1 MKIFNC
7 TLGMI
12 QTNCYLLLDEI
23 TGKAAIIDPGAYET
37 PLLEMI
43 AVHEIKQIEYIL
55 LTHGHFDHILGLK
68 KLKDKTGAA
77 VAVHSA
83 DANMIKD
90 PNECRAFLHD
100 LVLEPVEADILLSDG
115 DEIELGSLK
124 IKVVH
129 TPGHTPG
136 GVCYICED
144 VMFSGDTLFAGS
156 VGRTDF
162 SYSDSVKMLESVR
175 RLRDLPGDYR
185 VLPGHARP
193 TTLSRERR
201 QNPYMG
207 TSYDDFIY

>member
-1 MKIFNC
+1 MKIFTC
-7 TLGMI
+7 ILGMI
-12 QTNCYLLLDEI
+12 QTNCYLLLDEA
-23 TGKAAIIDPGAYET
+23 TGKAAVIDPGAYET
-37 PLLEMI
+37 SLLEMLNLP
-43 AVHEIKQIEYIL
+43 EIKKVEYIL

-83 DANMIKD
+83 DANMLKD
-90 PNECRAFLHD
+90 PEECRAFLHN
-100 LVLEPVEADILLSDG
+100 VALEPVEPDVLLSDG
-115 DEIELGSLK
+115 DEIQLGELK
-124 IKVVH
+124 IKVMH

-144 VMFSGDTLFAGS
+144 VMFSGDTLFCGC

-175 RLRDLPGDYR
+175 RLRDLQGDYR
-185 VLPGHARP
+185 VLPGHGRP
-193 TTLSRERR
+193 TTLNRERR